1 MKVGDLVRWY
11 AVQNDLAE
19 DLDVDT
25 GIIIEISRTGHNT
38 LSALV
43 MFDDSTSDWISTD
56 ALEVVNES
64 R

>member
-19 DLDVDT
+19 EFDVDT
-25 GIIIEISRTGHNT
+25 GIILEISRTGHNT
-38 LSALV
+38 CSALV
-43 MFDDSTSDWISTD
+43 MFDNNTSDWISTE